1 MITGGVGELG
11 RAIARRLARQGARIG
26 AVDLVADS
34 DEAQQWKTS
43 MEADGCQVELVSAD
57 VTDIESCALAVGRI
71 QELFGPIDILVN
83 CAGITRD
90 ASLRKMDKRKWDA
103 VIATNL
109 GSVFNVTKQVIEGM
123 TERGFGRIVNISSL
137 NGEKGQFGQ
146 TNYSAAKA
154 GMHGFTMALA
164 QEVARRGV
172 TVNTVSPG
180 YMLTRMVEAVP
191 QEVLDGIVSQIPMG
205 RLGQPDEIAAMVAF
219 LASDDASFVT
229 GANMSVNGGHHMH

>member
-11 RAIARRLARQGARIG
+11 RAIGRRLADQGAIIA
-26 AVDLVADS
+26 AVDLNAHS
-34 DEAQQWKTS
+34 EEARAWQRE
-43 MEADGCQVELVSAD
+43 MGAAGHRVELLRAD
-57 VTDIESCALAVGRI
+57 VTDIESCAEVVASI
-71 QELFGPIDILVN
+71 QDALGPIDILVN

-90 ASLRKMDKRKWDA
+90 ASLRKMDRRKWEA
-103 VIATNL
+103 VIETNL
-109 GSVFNVTKQVIEGM
+109 GSVFNVTKQVIDGM
-123 TERGFGRIVNISSL
+123 TERGYGRIVNISSL

-164 QEVARRGV
+164 QEVARKGV

-180 YMLTRMVEAVP
+180 YMHTRMVEAVP
-191 QEVLDGIVSQIPMG
+191 QEVLDEIVSQIPVG
-205 RLGQPDEIAAMVAF
+205 RLGRPDEIAAMVAF